1 MPLDTFSRR
10 HFLSTGSMALASLA
24 VTGMVPA
31 FAQDAQTQVLLG
43 VAAQQLPP
51 IPATRRTVIIDTDPG
66 QDDAIA
72 LLFALAA
79 PERLD
84 VRALTVSVGNMP
96 LSVTEKNTRR
106 VRDWAGR
113 PDVPVYAGYPRPLI
127 REPIFADD
135 VHGKT
140 GLDGPALHEPRGP
153 LMPRHAVDYLIE
165 TLRAAPPKSVVVVG
179 LGPLTN
185 IAAALN
191 MAPDIKPA
199 ISEIVV
205 LGGSWGVG
213 GNITPAATFNF
224 YADPEAASVVFRS
237 GVPVTA
243 VSHDAA
249 RRVLVTPERIAP
261 LRKIGNNAGKVVA
274 DILDSAMEYAMRR
287 RGVAV
292 GPMYDPCVIAYLL
305 QPELFKGAQVPVDI
319 ETRGEFT
326 SGATVVDFR
335 GYTKRKANALWINAV
350 NIDGF
355 YKLLGTQIAR
365 LP

>member
-1 MPLDTFSRR
+1 MTASLSRR
-10 HFLSTGSMALASLA
+10 ALLA
-24 VTGMVPA
+24 AGAQLAAGAA
-31 FAQDAQTQVLLG
+31 FAQANPGQVLIG
-43 VAAQQLPP
+43 VAATPLPP
-51 IPATRRTVIIDTDPG
+51 AAPGRQRVVIDTDPG

-72 LLFALAA
+72 LLMALAA
-79 PERLD
+79 PDRLD
-84 VRALTVSVGNMP
+84 IEALTVSVGNMP
-96 LSVTEKNTRR
+96 LAVTEKNTRI

-113 PDVPVYAGYPRPLI
+113 PEVPVYAGYPRPLV

-140 GLDGPALHEPRGP
+140 GMDGPALHAPRAP
-153 LMPRHAVDYLIE
+153 LMPQHAVQYLID
-165 TLRAAPPKSVVVVG
+165 TLRAAPPASVVIAA

-185 IAAALN
+185 IAAALG
-191 MAPDIKPA
+191 MAPEIKPA
-199 ISEIVV
+199 IREIVV
-205 LGGSWGVG
+205 LGGAWGVG

-237 GVPVTA
+237 GVPLTV

-261 LRKIGNNAGKVVA
+261 LRRLGNNGGRVVA
-274 DILDSAMEYAMRR
+274 DIFDAAMAYALRR

-305 QPELFKGAQVPVDI
+305 RPELFKGARVSVDI

-326 SGATVVDFR
+326 TGATVVDFR
-335 GYTKRKANALWINAV
+335 GYTRRAPNALWINEV
-350 NIDGF
+350 DIDGF
-355 YKLLGTQIAR
+355 YALLNAQIAR

>member
-1 MPLDTFSRR
+1 MHHPVTRR
-10 HFLSTGSMALASLA
+10 ALIASAAQLAAGAALAQSH
-24 VTGMVPA
+24 PA
-31 FAQDAQTQVLLG
+31 QVLLG
-43 VAAQQLPP
+43 AAAAPLPP
-51 IPATRRTVIIDTDPG
+51 ATPQPRALIIDTDPG

-72 LLFALAA
+72 LLMALAA
-79 PERLD
+79 PDRLE
-84 VRALTVSVGNMP
+84 VRGLTVSVGNLP
-96 LSVTEKNTRR
+96 LTVTEKNTRI

-113 PDVPVYAGYPRPLI
+113 PDVPVYAGYPRPLV
-127 REPIFADD
+127 REPIFAAD

-140 GLDGPALHEPRGP
+140 GMDGPVLHEPRAP
-153 LMPRHAVDYLIE
+153 LMPIPAVTWLIE
-165 TLRAAPPKSVVVVG
+165 TLRAAEPGSITLAG

-191 MAPDIKPA
+191 MAPEIKPA
-199 ISEIVV
+199 IREIVV

-243 VSHDAA
+243 VAHDAA

-261 LRKIGNNAGKVVA
+261 IRQLGNQAGRVVA
-274 DILDSAMEYAMRR
+274 DILDNAMEYAVRR

-292 GPMYDPCVIAYLL
+292 GPMYDPCAIAYLL
-305 QPELFKGAQVPVDI
+305 RPEIFKGVRVPVDI

-326 SGATVVDFR
+326 TGATVVDFR
-335 GYTKRKANALWINAV
+335 GYTRRKPNALWISEVDIEA
-350 NIDGF
+350 F
-355 YKLLGTQIAR
+355 YALLQSQLAR

>member
-1 MPLDTFSRR
+1 MPATLSRR
-10 HFLSTGSMALASLA
+10 ALLA
-24 VTGMVPA
+24 AGAQLAAGVA
-31 FAQDAQTQVLLG
+31 FAQAGPAQVLLG
-43 VAAQQLPP
+43 VAATPLPP
-51 IPATRRTVIIDTDPG
+51 APPGKRRLIIDTDPG

-72 LLFALAA
+72 LLMALAA
-79 PERLD
+79 PDQLD
-84 VRALTVSVGNMP
+84 IRALTVSVGNLP
-96 LSVTEKNTRR
+96 LAVTEKNARI
-106 VRDWAGR
+106 VRDWARR
-113 PDVPVYAGYPRPLI
+113 PEIPVYAGYPRPLV

-140 GLDGPALHEPRGP
+140 GMDGPVLHEPRGP
-153 LMPRHAVDYLIE
+153 LMPTHAVPYLVD
-165 TLRAAPPKSVVVVG
+165 TLRAAAPGSIVLAG

-191 MAPDIKPA
+191 MAPEIKPA

-205 LGGSWGVG
+205 LGGAWGVG

-224 YADPEAASVVFRS
+224 YADPEAASIVFRS

-261 LRKIGNNAGKVVA
+261 IRRLGNNAGKVVA
-274 DILDSAMEYAMRR
+274 DILDAAMAYAVRR

-292 GPMYDPCVIAYLL
+292 GPLYDPCVIAYLL
-305 QPELFKGAQVPVDI
+305 RPALFKGARVNVDI

-326 SGATVVDFR
+326 TGATVVDFR
-335 GYTKRKANALWINAV
+335 GYSRRAPNALWISEV
-350 NIDGF
+350 DVDGF
-355 YKLLGTQIAR
+355 HALLNAQIAR